1 MTYYGWEQLHG
12 NLACIAN
19 VIRICA
25 RYGNIR
31 ILEDEYG
38 INMSLVEAWAKGGEG
53 ARDLAKKVV
62 ALCEEP
68 EDFKFTYELEEDVE
82 YTTLKFTMAF
92 NNLNNAGVKEIDQS
106 IIDNAV
112 EE

>member
-38 INMSLVEAWAKGGEG
+38 INMRPLSIF
-53 ARDLAKKVV
+53 
-62 ALCEEP
+62 ALDTYTEVPP
-68 EDFKFTYELEEDVE
+68 ERIHPREFDYNK
-82 YTTLKFTMAF
+82 
-92 NNLNNAGVKEIDQS
+92 
-106 IIDNAV
+106 
-112 EE
+112 